1 MLRLFRCDTYIGWSK
16 DKEDWKII
24 NLAIIF
30 MSTQG
35 GQPLEKLEVFIC
47 PKYVDGNLE
56 MMLKKPNSMQ
66 RESAHLGLRKRPIS
80 D

>member
-1 MLRLFRCDTYIGWSK
+1 M
-16 DKEDWKII
+16 
-24 NLAIIF
+24 AIIF

-35 GQPLEKLEVFIC
+35 GQPLEKLEVFIR

-56 MMLKKPNSMQ
+56 MSLNKPDSRK
-66 RESAHLGLRKRPIS
+66 RESADLGLRKCPIS